1 MTTIIIASTHKY
13 CYIWNP
19 FFDLLKK
26 FWPDHPE
33 VYFMSDGSPEY
44 LADKYQIR
52 VFNVHKDLGFLETYE
67 YLLDFVK
74 TPTVILL
81 QEDFLIERP
90 VNKEL
95 INDLIETFKT
105 HKDIGYIRCTPC
117 PGPKGNAIQYPKV
130 MLGLFHPQQD
140 YLFSFQATIW
150 RVSFLSQLLQGYQHR
165 STILNIEKDLTQLL
179 SRTSHKL
186 LGIIRTDNSPDGVFQ
201 SPIPYRPTAII
212 KGQIQ
217 PWAIELIKKHQIN

>member
-1 MTTIIIASTHKY
+1 M
-13 CYIWNP
+13 
-19 FFDLLKK
+19 
-26 FWPDHPE
+26 
-33 VYFMSDGSPEY
+33 
-44 LADKYQIR
+44 
-52 VFNVHKDLGFLETYE
+52 GFLETYE

-150 RVSFLSQLLQGYQHR
+150 RVSFLSQLLQAYQHR